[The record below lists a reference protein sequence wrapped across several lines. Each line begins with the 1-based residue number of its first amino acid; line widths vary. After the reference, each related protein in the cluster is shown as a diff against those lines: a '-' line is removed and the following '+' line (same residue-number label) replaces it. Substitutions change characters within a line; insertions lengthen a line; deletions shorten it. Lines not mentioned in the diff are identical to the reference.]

1 MYKKISMIILN
12 SAIALTVIYLVVVIV
27 IFLSQR
33 KLMYHPNENNY
44 LEENQ
49 LNHKIEK
56 VYIISDSTIPQ
67 IKNLKHCSFFMV
79 MQEIFK
85 IEFIN

>member
-56 VYIISDSTIPQ
+56 VYIANENPILNQ
-67 IKNLKHCSFFMV
+67 MK
-79 MQEIFK
+79 
-85 IEFIN
+85 

>member
-44 LEENQ
+44 LEE
-49 LNHKIEK
+49 
-56 VYIISDSTIPQ
+56 
-67 IKNLKHCSFFMV
+67 
-79 MQEIFK
+79 
-85 IEFIN
+85 

>member
-49 LNHKIEK
+49 LNPVSYTHLTLPTTHD
-56 VYIISDSTIPQ
+56 V
-67 IKNLKHCSFFMV
+67 
-79 MQEIFK
+79 
-85 IEFIN
+85 

>member
-44 LEENQ
+44 L
-49 LNHKIEK
+49 
-56 VYIISDSTIPQ
+56 DSYF
-67 IKNLKHCSFFMV
+67 H
-79 MQEIFK
+79 
-85 IEFIN
+85 